1 MTSDGSAITRLHRAI
16 ANPRA
21 SAMQIRAIVA
31 ELPGPVALE
40 DALAIL
46 LALIDR
52 EPETFPRAA
61 ARWGGRLVLE
71 RRLPLVDAQLTLA
84 ALAALPGPGAGAGA
98 EALIELSERYGLRRV
113 DELVGDWLRTRWTR
127 LRGVRAITLACAGRG
142 ARRRRDEG
150 RFDAVGQ
157 SAGELG
163 GLLEHVDVGALGP
176 AGEVRDAVGARVQ
189 PGGLSAAP
197 GDRLGDQLALGVGE
211 LGGLVVLGHERMR
224 EFVDGGDT
232 RPLGSRR
239 SATTIVLALVSQRPS
254 APPASPTVNM

>member
-46 LALIDR
+46 LALLDR

-71 RRLPLVDAQLTLA
+71 HRLPLVDAQLTLA
-84 ALAALPGPGAGAGA
+84 ALAALPGPAAGAGA

-113 DELVGDWLRTRWTR
+113 DELVGDWLRR
-127 LRGVRAITLACAGRG
+127 
-142 ARRRRDEG
+142 
-150 RFDAVGQ
+150 
-157 SAGELG
+157 
-163 GLLEHVDVGALGP
+163 
-176 AGEVRDAVGARVQ
+176 VRDA
-189 PGGLSAAP
+189 
-197 GDRLGDQLALGVGE
+197 
-211 LGGLVVLGHERMR
+211 
-224 EFVDGGDT
+224 
-232 RPLGSRR
+232 
-239 SATTIVLALVSQRPS
+239 
-254 APPASPTVNM
+254 